1 MAIASSPASQK
12 MVSAKKMERSET
24 NKRKQQ
30 DGDNANQP
38 KRSKCP
44 GVRVVGSRIYDSQNG
59 KTCHQCR
66 QKTRDFVASCKNLKK
81 DRLCTINFCH
91 KCLSNR
97 YGENAEEMAL
107 LDDWNCPKCRG
118 ICNCSFCMKKRGH
131 KPTGVLVHAAKATGF
146 NSVSEMLLLKGP
158 GNLNNLVVSP
168 KKPDV
173 SNKEPVVISPRKR
186 GKENSFDG
194 KIEANSTSPN
204 SLPLSGHNKSKK
216 VKRDGLKEVSGSNK
230 DDGNFSINKSKK
242 VKRDGLK
249 DVSNGNKDDGNLSNN
264 RSKKVKRDGLKEVNN
279 GNKDGGTF
287 SNQTTLGKP
296 IVSEK
301 TFKKEV
307 ETKRKDDCILSEK
320 KSKKKRVLNDVSSG
334 PAKPEEERKVNDG
347 QQDPRVSN
355 TLKEDNAKAK
365 KKALKKCTLNLEDRK
380 VDIDLPLPQG
390 TILTTV
396 VGIELPPEDVGHAL
410 QFLEFFATF
419 GKVFDVKKGQA
430 EAVLR
435 ELIRGRSGRGGQY
448 STIVRIHTQLLSLI
462 QEDVREESVSSSG
475 KNSWVPIL
483 EKCISESKCLPKEL
497 SSLCFGRDGKGYDGL
512 SFSKKLRILNFLCDD
527 ALCTVKLRSW
537 IDEQNATFVD
547 RAKEAK
553 EKVGAAKS
561 KEKVIKQ
568 KLQDEVAKA
577 IIENSGAPLSI
588 SEHEAVVSKIKI
600 DAARA
605 HAEILEAM
613 GAVPKKSQRSDAVR
627 TEPNLLDAEGRVFWK
642 LKCFTSE
649 PDILLQDMGSWDADG
664 EVDKWFVYGSEQ
676 KESIEKYIRQAGKV
690 EIKKFG
696 RLLIL

>member
-1 MAIASSPASQK
+1 MAIASSPASQ
-12 MVSAKKMERSET
+12 
-24 NKRKQQ
+24 
-30 DGDNANQP
+30 
-38 KRSKCP
+38 
-44 GVRVVGSRIYDSQNG
+44 SQNL
-59 KTCHQCR
+59 R
-66 QKTRDFVASCKNLKK
+66 FSESSCKNLKK

-320 KSKKKRVLNDVSSG
+320 KRKKKRVLNDVSSG

-676 KESIEKYIRQAGKV
+676 KESIEKYIRAKRSSQITSRTV
-690 EIKKFG
+690 PC
-696 RLLIL
+696 RSMVQDV

>member
-30 DGDNANQP
+30 DGDSANQP

-320 KSKKKRVLNDVSSG
+320 KRKKKRVLNDVSSG

-462 QEDVREESVSSSG
+462 QEDVREE
-475 KNSWVPIL
+475 
-483 EKCISESKCLPKEL
+483 
-497 SSLCFGRDGKGYDGL
+497 
-512 SFSKKLRILNFLCDD
+512 
-527 ALCTVKLRSW
+527 KLRSW

-676 KESIEKYIRQAGKV
+676 KESIEKYIRAKRSSQITSRTV
-690 EIKKFG
+690 PC
-696 RLLIL
+696 RSMVQDV